1 MDPAIPPIIV
11 SGVNIFPLLRTIF
24 SLLPESTVQNISVS
38 SVSVSKLKSE
48 TPKNNNF
55 STLFQQAPKLDNPI
69 LDRHDCTGK
78 TPYKINEILKNSVW
92 QVEYQ
97 MENFPITSES
107 EKNQAKAFGIDP
119 NSKEYQDKVLDAA
132 KSFSEEAVRVV
143 KEDFKSVIADYEKK
157 FLLKEERF
165 ELPPFKL
172 NMMVVKMKNGG
183 LLLYA
188 PVKVLIFV
196 ERLYNIFESLL

>member
-1 MDPAIPPIIV
+1 
-11 SGVNIFPLLRTIF
+11 
-24 SLLPESTVQNISVS
+24 
-38 SVSVSKLKSE
+38 
-48 TPKNNNF
+48 
-55 STLFQQAPKLDNPI
+55 
-69 LDRHDCTGK
+69 
-78 TPYKINEILKNSVW
+78 
-92 QVEYQ
+92 

-119 NSKEYQDKVLDAA
+119 NSKEYQDKVLVAA
-132 KSFSEEAVRVV
+132 KSFSKEAVRVV
-143 KEDFKSVIADYEKK
+143 KEDFKSVIADYEKT

-188 PVKVLIFV
+188 PVKV
-196 ERLYNIFESLL
+196 

>member
-1 MDPAIPPIIV
+1 MD
-11 SGVNIFPLLRTIF
+11 RY
-24 SLLPESTVQNISVS
+24 
-38 SVSVSKLKSE
+38 
-48 TPKNNNF
+48 
-55 STLFQQAPKLDNPI
+55 
-69 LDRHDCTGK
+69 DCTGD
-78 TPYKINEILKNSVW
+78 TPYKINEIMKNSVW

-119 NSKEYQDKVLDAA
+119 NSKEYQDKVLVAA
-132 KSFSEEAVRVV
+132 KSFSKEAVRVV
-143 KEDFKSVIADYEKK
+143 KEDFKSVIADYEKT

-188 PVKVLIFV
+188 PVKV
-196 ERLYNIFESLL
+196 